1 MYNRQPLTQEADS
14 ARDEAR
20 HAGRGLVWV
29 AAGKIVFIV
38 TAYAVALALPRLFGS
53 EQVFGLFSV
62 AFGAA
67 SILNNVLIASTVQ
80 TVSKL
85 VSEDETRA
93 PQTLRQGLQLQ
104 LFIGTLLGGGLALAA
119 PLIAEQALLDAAL
132 TPLIRVAGGV
142 VFAYALYAALVGSL
156 NGQRRFSH
164 QARLDMTFS
173 VLRTA
178 GLLGGAALGIGAL
191 GAMSGFGLAA
201 GSILLIGLF
210 VVGVGKGGGGVPLKR
225 WLAFM
230 APIWLY
236 QASLNGMLQIDL
248 QMLKRTATELA
259 LAQGMTSDPATD
271 LADVLAGTYRAAQ
284 TFAFVPY
291 QLILSVTFIVFPFV
305 SRATSLGDDEAAR
318 RYIHGA
324 MRFSLLVL
332 LAIATPIGGAASG
345 VLRIAY
351 PEAYLAGADA
361 LGVLVFGM
369 VAFALFV
376 IGATILTGGGRP
388 GVAAVLA
395 VVSLGVV
402 LVATRVAIT
411 LAGIEGH
418 GALVATA
425 TGTSIGTGL
434 ALLLVGAAVWRS
446 FGAFIP
452 PLSALRGLLA
462 GAAGFAVARFVPH
475 DTALTALGALA
486 AGFVAYGVALFA
498 LRELGGTEIAQL
510 KAIVQRRR

>member
-1 MYNRQPLTQEADS
+1 MGNEAES
-14 ARDEAR
+14 EREEAR

-29 AAGKIVFIV
+29 ASGKIVFIV
-38 TAYAVALALPRLFGS
+38 TAYAVALSLPRLFGS

-67 SILNNVLIASTVQ
+67 SILNNVLVASTVQ

-93 PQTLRQGLQLQ
+93 GQTLRQGLLLQ
-104 LFIGTLLGGGLALAA
+104 LFVGTALGGGLALAA

-132 TPLIRVAGGV
+132 TPLIRIAGGV
-142 VFAYALYAALVGSL
+142 VFAYALYATLVGSL
-156 NGQRRFSH
+156 NGRRRFSH

-191 GAMSGFGLAA
+191 GAMGGFGLAA
-201 GSILLIGLF
+201 GGILLVGLV
-210 VVGVGKGGGGVPLKR
+210 VVGLGKSGGEIPLKR
-225 WLAFM
+225 WLVFM

-236 QASLNGMLQIDL
+236 QAALNGMLQIDL
-248 QMLKRTATELA
+248 QVLKRTATELA

-271 LADVLAGTYRAAQ
+271 LADVLAGYYRAAQ

-305 SRATSLGDDEAAR
+305 SRATSLGDQEATK

-324 MRFSLLVL
+324 TRFSLLVL

-345 VLRIAY
+345 VMRIAY

-388 GVAAVLA
+388 GLAAILA
-395 VVSLGVV
+395 VISLVVV
-402 LVATRVAIT
+402 LVATRLAIP
-411 LAGIEGH
+411 LAGIDGH
-418 GALVATA
+418 DALIATA
-425 TGTSIGTGL
+425 AGTSLGTGV
-434 ALLLVGAAVWRS
+434 ALLLVGLAVWRA

-452 PLSALRGLLA
+452 PLTALRGLLA
-462 GAAGFAVARFVPH
+462 GGVGFAVARFVPH
-475 DTALTALGALA
+475 ETGLTALGALA
-486 AGFVAYGVALFA
+486 AGFFAYLAALVVV
-498 LRELGGTEIAQL
+498 RELGRAELDQL
-510 KAIVQRRR
+510 KAIVQKRRGGV